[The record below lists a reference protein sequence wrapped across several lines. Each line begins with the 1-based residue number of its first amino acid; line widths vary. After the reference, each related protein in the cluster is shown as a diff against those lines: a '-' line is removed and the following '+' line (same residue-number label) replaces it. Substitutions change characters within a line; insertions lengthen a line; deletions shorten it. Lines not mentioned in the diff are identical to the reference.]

1 MFLFGSSA
9 GTALTFLP
17 DEESRRWLAQGLQAV
32 IAQLGAPALRP
43 QWLTET
49 PAKGVRAPRDLDS
62 LFDFICAAQEQVGQA
77 DLEFRLVDLVPG
89 QPPVPKDFA
98 PIGDPTGHLLHSFT
112 RAQEVVLVV
121 APQLFRV
128 PSLLL
133 GHVARELG
141 RLGLWQAPEQSPAV
155 QGLDSEA
162 AAELAA
168 VALGMGTWVA
178 NGAYMYNNA
187 CCGGGCGI
195 DLGSVRAALSMPEA
209 CYALA
214 LDAHRKGLGRRHAA
228 KVLESTQAAALK
240 QSWDACAPHVPALPA
255 ARSAGGSLRA

>member
-9 GTALTFLP
+9 GTALTFVP
-17 DEESRRWLAQGLQAV
+17 DDETRRWLADGLQAV
-32 IAQLGAPALRP
+32 IAQLGEPALRP
-43 QWLTET
+43 QWLTDA
-49 PAKGVRAPRDLDS
+49 PVKGLKAPRDLDS

-77 DLEFRLVDLVPG
+77 EVEFTLVDLQPDL
-89 QPPVPKDFA
+89 PPVPPGFA
-98 PIGDPTGHLLHSFT
+98 PIGDATGHLLHTFA
-112 RAQEVVLVV
+112 RGQELAMVV

-133 GHVARELG
+133 GHIARELG
-141 RLGLWQAPEQSPAV
+141 RIGLWNQPAQSPADLD
-155 QGLDSEA
+155 LDSET

-209 CYALA
+209 CYVLG
-214 LDAHRKGLGRRHAA
+214 LDAQRKGLGRRHAA
-228 KVLESTQAAALK
+228 KVLDSTQAAALK
-240 QSWDACAPHVPALPA
+240 ASWDACAPHIKALPA
-255 ARSAGGSLRA
+255 ARTTASLRA

>member
-9 GTALTFLP
+9 GNVPTFTP
-17 DEESRRWLAQGLQAV
+17 DEETRGWLARGLQAV
-32 IAQLGAPALRP
+32 ISQLGAPALRP
-43 QWLTET
+43 QWLTDA
-49 PAKGVRAPRDLDS
+49 PAKGVRSPRDLDS
-62 LFDFICAAQEQVGQA
+62 LFEFICAAQEQVGQA
-77 DLEFRLVDLVPG
+77 DLEFTLVDLQPG
-89 QPPVPKDFA
+89 QPPVPPGFA
-98 PIGDPTGHLLHSFT
+98 PIGDATGHLLHSFA

-141 RLGLWQAPEQSPAV
+141 RLGLWQQPQQSPAV
-155 QGLDSEA
+155 LAMDSET

-178 NGAYMYNNA
+178 NGAYMFNNA

-209 CYALA
+209 CYVLG
-214 LDAHRKGLGRRHAA
+214 LDAQRKGLGRRHAA

-240 QSWDACAPHVPALPA
+240 QSWDACGPHVAALPA
-255 ARSAGGSLRA
+255 ARSGGALRA